1 MEVCGSFTCA
11 ASPASGKSTGH
22 DGFGWATVAL
32 RPVHSD
38 TARSCGSSRG
48 KWVLGWES
56 TVTLNTERALVHL
69 LSRVLPEPFWGVG
82 AGSFQSMAPWLCCV
96 VVKGVAL
103 EMKQLSK
110 NHRVCVV
117 WSPLWWMGTKRK
129 GLWLL
134 RQQMGAASH
143 LDALSLCPATAV
155 GQGGACPVCFP
166 CCLLLG
172 EVWMQW
178 LGVTGLCVEVS
189 SVSALHI
196 NISTVHFLNYFP

>member
-1 MEVCGSFTCA
+1 MWVKPRETGSRLGIDCDLKYRTSPGASAQPCVCLN
-11 ASPASGKSTGH
+11 PSGEW
-22 DGFGWATVAL
+22 GW
-32 RPVHSD
+32 
-38 TARSCGSSRG
+38 G
-48 KWVLGWES
+48 
-56 TVTLNTERALVHL
+56 
-69 LSRVLPEPFWGVG
+69 LSK
-82 AGSFQSMAPWLCCV
+82 SMAPWLCCV

-117 WSPLWWMGTKRK
+117 WSPLWWMGTERK

-134 RQQMGAASH
+134 RQQTVAASQ
-143 LDALSLCPATAV
+143 LGALSLCPATAV

-178 LGVTGLCVEVS
+178 LGVAGLCVEVS

-196 NISTVHFLNYFP
+196 NISTVHFLHYFP